1 MNKPNL
7 NNCVAVVT
15 GAGSGI
21 GRALALELSARGAR
35 LAVSDIDVSA
45 LEQTVKLLE
54 GLCSDVHSKILDV
67 SKRAAVFEYADSVAE
82 HFGEVNLVI
91 NNAGVGLSSGLFSNT
106 TIEEFE
112 WLMGINFNGVVYGT
126 KAFLPKL
133 EKADWGHIVNISSLF
148 GLIGVAEQSAYNS
161 SKFAVRGFTECLC
174 NEFEQTGSTVR
185 ATSVHPGG
193 IKTNIARNARLGELL
208 DEQERAEV
216 EGRKDEFDLL
226 AKTTPESAAHE
237 ILEAVERRKR
247 RLLIGA
253 DAKFLD
259 KVQRLLP
266 TKYNSVFVWLAEKIV
281 DRGKSASTSP

>member
-1 MNKPNL
+1 MIKPEL

-21 GRALALELSARGAR
+21 GRALALELSRRGAR
-35 LAVSDIDVSA
+35 LAISDNNIEG
-45 LEQTVKLLE
+45 LEQTVTMLGKQ
-54 GLCSDVHSKILDV
+54 SANIHSQTLDV
-67 SKRAAVFEYADSVAE
+67 SNRTAVFDYALRVAE
-82 HFGEVNLVI
+82 YYGEVNLVI

-126 KAFLPKL
+126 KAFLPEL
-133 EKADWGHIVNISSLF
+133 EKAKWGHIVNISSLF

-174 NEFEQTGSTVR
+174 NEFEQTDSSVR

-193 IKTNIARNARLGELL
+193 VKTNIARNARLGERL
-208 DEQERAEV
+208 DEQERAEA
-216 EGRKDEFDLL
+216 EGRRDEFDLL
-226 AKTTPESAAHE
+226 AKTTPESAAE
-237 ILEAVERRKR
+237 QILEAVEKRQR

-259 KVQRLLP
+259 KVQRVLP
-266 TKYNSVFVWLAEKIV
+266 TRYNSVFVWLAEKIV
-281 DRGKSASTSP
+281 ARGKAT